1 MKYLILV
8 AALALA
14 GCADR
19 KVEATVQGAP
29 GTNGSSCTTHQ
40 MEGGAIISCTDGTSS
55 VIYNGANGLNG
66 SNGVDGQ
73 DGTNG
78 TNGTNG
84 QNGVDGQN
92 GTNGTNGSDGILE
105 VINPCGE
112 EFANDEVFLRLS
124 SGRIL
129 ALYDGGP
136 NQDRL
141 VLLAP
146 GNYISTDTAASK
158 SCSFTVTSD
167 YKIINEVRH

>member
-8 AALALA
+8 AAIALA
-14 GCADR
+14 GCAER
-19 KVEATVQGAP
+19 KVEATVQGAA

-55 VIYNGANGLNG
+55 IVYNGVNGLTG
-66 SNGVDGQ
+66 ATGA
-73 DGTNG
+73 T
-78 TNGTNG
+78 
-84 QNGVDGQN
+84 
-92 GTNGTNGSDGILE
+92 GSDGILE